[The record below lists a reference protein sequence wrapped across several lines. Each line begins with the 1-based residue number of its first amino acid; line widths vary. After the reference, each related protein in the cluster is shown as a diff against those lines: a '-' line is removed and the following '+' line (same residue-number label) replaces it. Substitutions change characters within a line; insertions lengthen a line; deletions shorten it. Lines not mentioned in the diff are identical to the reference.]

1 MLKALTR
8 VIELLEVYEG
18 GPIEI
23 GNALHSAVVELE
35 HYCIPKER
43 TPGYKQRSPKSRE
56 KAHDH
61 LFSPAHACWCRML
74 RCSRAGNVSGAK
86 SECKKLLELLK
97 G

>member
-8 VIELLEVYEG
+8 AIELLEVYEG

-23 GNALHSAVVELE
+23 GAPLHTAIAELE
-35 HYCIPKER
+35 PYCVP
-43 TPGYKQRSPKSRE
+43 Q
-56 KAHDH
+56 HDRMKHAH
-61 LFSPAHACWCRML
+61 LFTPAHACWCRML
-74 RCSRAGNVSGAK
+74 KCSRAGNVSGAK